1 MSIKVLSKD
10 VINKISAGEVVEKPA
25 SVVKELIE
33 NSIDAGAKNITVEIE
48 NGGIDRISILDDGCG
63 IKKEEISLAFTSHA
77 TSKLTQI
84 DDLNSLQTMGFRGE
98 ALATISAVS
107 KVTIIT
113 KTASEDL
120 ATMVKLVG
128 SEQVEQTEVASN
140 TGTKID
146 VNNIFFNTPARLKF
160 LRKPKSEENDITNY
174 VEKMILSNKD
184 ISFKYIVN
192 GKLIYNTSSGELL
205 NNIYTIYGR
214 EVADGV
220 IPVDYQIGD
229 YKIFGFISKPELSR
243 ANRTYQNLFVNNR
256 YCINPLIST
265 AVQNAYDNFMMK
277 GKFPLYVLFVS
288 LPQSELDV
296 NVHPN
301 KLEVK
306 FADTHKVYQLTN
318 DAVYKALYD
327 FNQIRN
333 VELSSNEE
341 IINDEKTNNIVLNE
355 LSKNEGVSFDN
366 GNSELNEEKLQE
378 LRKTM
383 EKTQHNS
390 GAYDFELTNNIL
402 TSVDLNTNT
411 LVDDSITTNDNSN
424 NQIIIENSETFKP
437 KQEDY
442 KDLFKTEYKMVGKV
456 FNTYLILEQED
467 RLYLIDQHAAHERQ
481 KYDKLIEQ
489 LDKNMLT
496 TQDLLIPYTFSASGA
511 EYDFVLNN
519 LDLLNSFGID
529 ICEFGANSFKV
540 SSVPLLLADINL
552 KDYFDEML
560 KNIYGLSKSPK
571 EIIREKFMQIACKS
585 AVKGGDDLKDLEI
598 KHLLNKL
605 KQETEV
611 LLCPHGRPIIVEID
625 KKQIEKWFKRIVNW
639 IRLYLFMGQQP

>member
-146 VNNIFFNTPARLKF
+146 VNNIFFNTPERLKF

-625 KKQIEKWFKRIVNW
+625 KKQIEKWFKRIVN
-639 IRLYLFMGQQP
+639 

>member
-146 VNNIFFNTPARLKF
+146 VNNIFFNTPERLKF

-519 LDLLNSFGID
+519 LDILNSFGID

-625 KKQIEKWFKRIVNW
+625 KKQIEKWFKRIVN
-639 IRLYLFMGQQP
+639 

>member
-1 MSIKVLSKD
+1 MSIKLLSKD
-10 VINKISAGEVVEKPA
+10 VVNKISAGEVVEKPA

-33 NSIDAGAKNITVEIE
+33 NSIDAGAKNITIEIE
-48 NGGIDRISILDDGCG
+48 NGGIDKISILDDGCG

-192 GKLIYNTSSGELL
+192 GKLIYNTTSGELL

-489 LDKNMLT
+489 LDKNLLT

-519 LDLLNSFGID
+519 LELLNSFGID

-540 SSVPLLLADINL
+540 SSVPLVLADINL

>member
-146 VNNIFFNTPARLKF
+146 VNNIFFNTPERLKF